1 MAAEHAA
8 FKERERTEPVPDMPE
23 PLASKPRDGVQRG
36 REIAA
41 RYCENLALR
50 AAAIAF
56 GEGTK
61 SLHTRVQCMQL
72 LWNMVQ
78 EVPELVPAPP
88 ENGRDQ
94 AING

>member
-8 FKERERTEPVPDMPE
+8 FKERTELVPDLPE
-23 PLASKPRDGVQRG
+23 PLASKPHDGMQRG

-78 EVPELVPAPP
+78 EVPEPVPTPP
-88 ENGRDQ
+88 ENGCDQ